1 MKIGMQTWGSHGDIR
16 PFLAL
21 AEGLQTAGH
30 DVTLAITCVDS
41 AAYAGITS
49 AAGVELR
56 VIASPVIAP
65 DEAER
70 IGAAAVRM
78 RNPMAQMAS
87 LMDHC
92 YLPAEEPMFVAA
104 RQLSTECDLLI
115 GHYFLHPLHV
125 AAEHAGKPYVS
136 IVLSHAAVPSACN
149 CPVNHP
155 FGRAGNRFLWWLTR
169 TAMQRAL
176 SPYSNRLRK
185 RMNLPL
191 VRDVVNEVWLSRR
204 LTVVGVSPTICARQP
219 DWPQA
224 VQVTGFLDMPNM
236 PLEGDVGAEL
246 AAFLAAGEAPVYMT
260 TGSWM
265 PRDTALQSTAL
276 QLLTQA
282 ARLAGCRAIIQSRD
296 AQACGFTSD
305 NDILYI
311 GAAPHHA
318 VFPRCRAVVHHGGA
332 GTTQSVTLA
341 GMPSVVIAH
350 ISEQEHWGRELQ
362 RLGCA
367 GKPLHVRSVTAKKLA
382 ARITEV
388 LQSPSMA
395 QHAQVAARAMAQE
408 NGVAAA
414 VRIIGETFGRE
425 GRRIAA

>member
-21 AEGLQTAGH
+21 AEGLQRAGH

-41 AAYAGITS
+41 ADYANLTS
-49 AAGVELR
+49 AAGVKLR
-56 VIASPVIAP
+56 MIASPVIAP
-65 DEAER
+65 DAAER

-78 RNPMAQMAS
+78 RNPMTQMAS
-87 LMDHC
+87 LLDHC

-104 RQLSTECDLLI
+104 RQLSTECDVLI

-136 IVLSHAAVPSACN
+136 IVLSHAAVPSAHN
-149 CPVNHP
+149 CPLTHP
-155 FGRAGNRFLWWLTR
+155 FGQPGNRFLWWLTR
-169 TAMQRAL
+169 AALQRTL
-176 SPYSNRLRK
+176 SPYANRLRK

-191 VRDVVNEVWLSRR
+191 VRDVVNQVWLAPR
-204 LTVVGVSPTICARQP
+204 LTVVGVSPAICARQP
-219 DWPQA
+219 DWRPS
-224 VQVTGFLDMPNM
+224 VQVTGFLDMPNL
-236 PLEGDVGAEL
+236 PLEGALHADL
-246 AAFLAAGEAPVYMT
+246 ATFLAAGAAPVYMT

-265 PRDTALQSTAL
+265 PRDPALQRQAL

-282 ARLAGCRAIIQSRD
+282 ARLAGCRAIIQSSN
-296 AQACGFTSD
+296 AQACGFSSD
-305 NDILYI
+305 HEILYI

-367 GKPLHVRSVTAKKLA
+367 GKPLHLRNVTAKRLA
-382 ARITEV
+382 ARITQV
-388 LQSPSMA
+388 LDTPSMA
-395 QHAQVAARAMAQE
+395 QRAQALGRTMAQE
-408 NGVAAA
+408 NGVASA
-414 VRIIGETFGRE
+414 VRLIEETFIGTLL
-425 GRRIAA
+425 AA

>member
-21 AEGLQTAGH
+21 AEGLQRAGH

-41 AAYAGITS
+41 AAYANITS
-49 AAGVELR
+49 AAGVKLR
-56 VIASPVIAP
+56 MIASPVIAP
-65 DEAER
+65 DAAER
-70 IGAAAVRM
+70 IGATAVRM
-78 RNPMAQMAS
+78 RNPMTQMAS
-87 LMDHC
+87 LLDHC

-104 RQLSTECDLLI
+104 RQLSTECDVLI

-136 IVLSHAAVPSACN
+136 IVLSHAAVPSAHN
-149 CPVNHP
+149 CPLTHP
-155 FGRAGNRFLWWLTR
+155 FGQPGNRFLWWLTR
-169 TAMQRAL
+169 AALQRTL
-176 SPYSNRLRK
+176 GPYANRLRK

-191 VRDVVNEVWLSRR
+191 MHDVVNELWLSPR
-204 LTVVGVSPTICARQP
+204 LTVVGVSPAICARQP
-219 DWPQA
+219 DWRPS
-224 VQVTGFLDMPNM
+224 VQVTGFLDMPNL
-236 PLEGDVGAEL
+236 PLEGAIHADL
-246 AAFLAAGEAPVYMT
+246 AAFLAAGAAPVYMT

-265 PRDTALQSTAL
+265 PRDPALQRQAL

-282 ARLAGCRAIIQSRD
+282 ARLAGCRAIIQSSN
-296 AQACGFTSD
+296 AQACGFSSD
-305 NDILYI
+305 HEILYI

-367 GKPLHVRSVTAKKLA
+367 GKPLHLRNVTAKKLA

-388 LQSPSMA
+388 LDTPSMA
-395 QHAQVAARAMAQE
+395 QRAQAVGRAMAQE
-408 NGVAAA
+408 NGVASA
-414 VRIIGETFGRE
+414 VRLIEETFIGTLL
-425 GRRIAA
+425 AA